1 MERCCNDG
9 RGRYDD
15 DNDDNVDVDEECN
28 ALSGHDY
35 GKRLCHNCFRVDV
48 DEVEEDAMVIVM
60 VMVESG
66 SGSGSRYLHK

>member
-1 MERCCNDG
+1 MERCYNDG

-15 DNDDNVDVDEECN
+15 DNDDNVDVDEEECN

-35 GKRLCHNCFRVDV
+35 GKRLCHNCFRVDAV
-48 DEVEEDAMVIVM
+48 DVEVKVEEDAM

-66 SGSGSRYLHK
+66 SCWKWKTCG